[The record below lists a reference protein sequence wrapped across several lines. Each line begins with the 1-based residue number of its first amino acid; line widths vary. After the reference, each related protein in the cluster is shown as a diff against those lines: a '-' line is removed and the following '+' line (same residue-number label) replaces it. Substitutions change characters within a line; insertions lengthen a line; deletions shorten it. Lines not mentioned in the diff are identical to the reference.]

1 MSEHKAMRWEVDD
14 NPLAG
19 RIIWNVYNL
28 LAANDGIIYMARERN
43 KAQIAF
49 NLGRF
54 LLSCPGPSLLA
65 QA

>member
-19 RIIWNVYNL
+19 RIIYNL